1 MLSIIFLLIALYI
14 FAQIGGALGN
24 SGYRGKA
31 RMQLGEAKILVALL
45 AKVAKSDGHVSESE
59 AAMISEILDDLV
71 RQMGA
76 GEREREALKL
86 VYKLEK
92 ESLANVRE
100 LAEKYNQTYRPSPS
114 RKTGLIYFF
123 LNLAYVDRGFS
134 AAERRTISQ
143 ICDGLGLPE
152 HIQSQMFAT
161 FERSFYGTY
170 YENGGSQSSSAYDEY
185 DGYSTRSGGYWDK
198 YGGRSTGGYGSSSY
212 GGGTGYG
219 YGGSAGSGYGGSQSS
234 SGYGGGYSSG
244 SYGGYSSGYGGY
256 SGGSQSSA
264 KSKRDP
270 YEILGLSKDAT
281 FSEIK
286 KKYREL
292 VKKYHPDILMGKGAD
307 EEIIQEGTKRL
318 QEINEA
324 YKILKER
331 FGEK

>member
-14 FAQIGGALGN
+14 FAQIGVAFGN

-31 RMQLGEAKILVALL
+31 QMQLAEAKILVALL

-76 GEREREALKL
+76 GERERQALKL

-92 ESLANVRE
+92 ENLANVRE
-100 LAEKYNQTYRPSPS
+100 LAENYNQTYRPSPS
-114 RKTGLIYFF
+114 LKTGLIYFF

-143 ICDGLGLPE
+143 ICDGLGIAE
-152 HIQSQMFAT
+152 HIQSQIFAT

-212 GGGTGYG
+212 GSGTGYG
-219 YGGSAGSGYGGSQSS
+219 YGGTAGSGYGGSQSS
-234 SGYGGGYSSG
+234 SGYGG
-244 SYGGYSSGYGGY
+244 YSSGYGGY
-256 SGGSQSSA
+256 SSGSQGSA

-281 FSEIK
+281 FNEIK

-307 EEIIQEGTKRL
+307 EEIIQEGTKKL

>member
-1 MLSIIFLLIALYI
+1 MLGVIFLLIAIYI

-31 RMQLGEAKILVALL
+31 QMQLGEAKILVALL

-86 VYKLEK
+86 VYKVEK

-152 HIQSQMFAT
+152 HIQSQIFAT

-170 YENGGSQSSSAYDEY
+170 YENGGSQSSSTYDEY

-219 YGGSAGSGYGGSQSS
+219 YGGTTGSDYGGSQSS
-234 SGYGGGYSSG
+234 GG

-256 SGGSQSSA
+256 SGGSQGSA

-281 FSEIK
+281 FNEIK

-307 EEIIQEGTKRL
+307 EEIIQEGTKKL

>member
-24 SGYRGKA
+24 SGYRGKV
-31 RMQLGEAKILVALL
+31 RMQLAEAKILVALL

-71 RQMGA
+71 RQMSA
-76 GEREREALKL
+76 GERERQALKL

-143 ICDGLGLPE
+143 ICDGLGIAE
-152 HIQSQMFAT
+152 HIQSQIFAT

-170 YENGGSQSSSAYDEY
+170 YENGGAQSDTAYDEY

-219 YGGSAGSGYGGSQSS
+219 YGGTAGSDYGGSQSS
-234 SGYGGGYSSG
+234 GGS
-244 SYGGYSSGYGGY
+244 YGGY

-307 EEIIQEGTKRL
+307 EEIIQEGTKKL

>member
-31 RMQLGEAKILVALL
+31 QMQLAEAKILVALL

-59 AAMISEILDDLV
+59 AAMISEVLDDLV

-170 YENGGSQSSSAYDEY
+170 YENGGAQSDAAYDEY

-212 GGGTGYG
+212 GGGTGYD
-219 YGGSAGSGYGGSQSS
+219 YGGTTGSGYGGSQSS
-234 SGYGGGYSSG
+234 SGYGG
-244 SYGGYSSGYGGY
+244 YSSGYGGGY
-256 SGGSQSSA
+256 SSGSQGSA

-281 FSEIK
+281 FNEIK

-307 EEIIQEGTKRL
+307 EEIVQEGTKKL

>member
-1 MLSIIFLLIALYI
+1 
-14 FAQIGGALGN
+14 
-24 SGYRGKA
+24 
-31 RMQLGEAKILVALL
+31 MQLGEAKILVALL

-152 HIQSQMFAT
+152 HIQSQIFAT

-170 YENGGSQSSSAYDEY
+170 YENSGAQSDTAYDEY

-198 YGGRSTGGYGSSSY
+198 YGGRSTGGYGSSNY

-219 YGGSAGSGYGGSQSS
+219 YSGTTGSGYGGSQSS
-234 SGYGGGYSSG
+234 GG
-244 SYGGYSSGYGGY
+244 SYGGYSGGYDGGY
-256 SGGSQSSA
+256 SGGSQGYGSV

>member
-1 MLSIIFLLIALYI
+1 MLGIVFLLIALYI

-31 RMQLGEAKILVALL
+31 QMQLGEAKILVALL

-161 FERSFYGTY
+161 FERSFYDTY
-170 YENGGSQSSSAYDEY
+170 YENGGTQSDSAYDEY

-219 YGGSAGSGYGGSQSS
+219 YGGSAGSGY
-234 SGYGGGYSSG
+234 
-244 SYGGYSSGYGGY
+244 
-256 SGGSQSSA
+256 GGSQSSA

-307 EEIIQEGTKRL
+307 EEIIQEGTKKL

>member
-1 MLSIIFLLIALYI
+1 MLGIVFLLIALYI
-14 FAQIGGALGN
+14 FAQIGGVFGN

-86 VYKLEK
+86 VYKVEK

-219 YGGSAGSGYGGSQSS
+219 YGGTAGSGYGGSQSS
-234 SGYGGGYSSG
+234 SGSYGGGYS
-244 SYGGYSSGYGGY
+244 GGYGSDY

-307 EEIIQEGTKRL
+307 EEIIQEGTKKL

>member
-31 RMQLGEAKILVALL
+31 RMQLAEAKILVALL

-100 LAEKYNQTYRPSPS
+100 LAERYNQTYRPSPS

-170 YENGGSQSSSAYDEY
+170 YENGGAQSDTAYDEY

-219 YGGSAGSGYGGSQSS
+219 YGGTTGSGYGGSQS
-234 SGYGGGYSSG
+234 SSG

-256 SGGSQSSA
+256 SGGSQGSA

-307 EEIIQEGTKRL
+307 EEIIQEGTKKL

>member
-14 FAQIGGALGN
+14 FAQIGGAFGN

-31 RMQLGEAKILVALL
+31 QMQLAEAKILVALL

-92 ESLANVRE
+92 ENLANARE

-170 YENGGSQSSSAYDEY
+170 YKNGGAQSDSAYDEY

-219 YGGSAGSGYGGSQSS
+219 YSGTTGSGYGGSQSS
-234 SGYGGGYSSG
+234 NG
-244 SYGGYSSGYGGY
+244 SYGGYGSDYSSG
-256 SGGSQSSA
+256 SQGSA

-307 EEIIQEGTKRL
+307 EEIIQESTKKL

>member
-14 FAQIGGALGN
+14 FAQIGVAFGN

-31 RMQLGEAKILVALL
+31 QMQLGEAKILVALL

-86 VYKLEK
+86 VYKVEK

-219 YGGSAGSGYGGSQSS
+219 YGGTAGSGYGGSQSS
-234 SGYGGGYSSG
+234 SGSYGGGYS
-244 SYGGYSSGYGGY
+244 GGYGSDY

-307 EEIIQEGTKRL
+307 EEIIQEGTKKL

>member
-14 FAQIGGALGN
+14 FAQIGVAFGN

-31 RMQLGEAKILVALL
+31 QMQLAEAKILVALL
-45 AKVAKSDGHVSESE
+45 AKVAKSDGYVSESE

-92 ESLANVRE
+92 ENLANVRE

-143 ICDGLGLPE
+143 ICDGLGIAE
-152 HIQSQMFAT
+152 HIQSQIFAT

-219 YGGSAGSGYGGSQSS
+219 YSGTAGSGYGGSQSS
-234 SGYGGGYSSG
+234 SG
-244 SYGGYSSGYGGY
+244 SYGGYSG
-256 SGGSQSSA
+256 SGGSSQGSA

-281 FSEIK
+281 FNEIK

-307 EEIIQEGTKRL
+307 EEIIQEGTKKL

>member
-31 RMQLGEAKILVALL
+31 RMQLAEAKILVALL

-86 VYKLEK
+86 VYKVEK

-219 YGGSAGSGYGGSQSS
+219 YGGTAGSGYGGSQSS
-234 SGYGGGYSSG
+234 SGSYGGGYS
-244 SYGGYSSGYGGY
+244 GGYGSDY

-307 EEIIQEGTKRL
+307 EEIIQEGTKKL

>member
-1 MLSIIFLLIALYI
+1 MLGIVFLLIALYI
-14 FAQIGGALGN
+14 FAQIGGAFGN
-24 SGYRGKA
+24 SGYHGKA

-86 VYKLEK
+86 VYKVEK

-170 YENGGSQSSSAYDEY
+170 YENGGAQSDSAYDEY

-219 YGGSAGSGYGGSQSS
+219 YGGSAGTGYGGSQSS
-234 SGYGGGYSSG
+234 SGYGGYSG
-244 SYGGYSSGYGGY
+244 SG
-256 SGGSQSSA
+256 GGSQGSA
-264 KSKRDP
+264 KTKRDP

>member
-31 RMQLGEAKILVALL
+31 QMQLGEAKILVALL

-92 ESLANVRE
+92 ENLANVRE

-170 YENGGSQSSSAYDEY
+170 YENGGAQSDSAYDEY

-212 GGGTGYG
+212 GGDTGYG
-219 YGGSAGSGYGGSQSS
+219 YGGSTGSGYGGSQSS
-234 SGYGGGYSSG
+234 GG
-244 SYGGYSSGYGGY
+244 SYGGYSGSG
-256 SGGSQSSA
+256 GGSQGSA

-281 FSEIK
+281 FNEIK

-307 EEIIQEGTKRL
+307 EEIIQEGTKKL

>member
-14 FAQIGGALGN
+14 FAQIGVAFGN

-31 RMQLGEAKILVALL
+31 KMQLAEAKILVALL

-92 ESLANVRE
+92 ENLSNVRE

-161 FERSFYGTY
+161 FEHSFYGTY
-170 YENGGSQSSSAYDEY
+170 YENGGAQSGTAYDEY

-219 YGGSAGSGYGGSQSS
+219 YGGSTGSGYGGSQSS
-234 SGYGGGYSSG
+234 GG

-256 SGGSQSSA
+256 SGGSQGSA

>member
-14 FAQIGGALGN
+14 FAQIGGAFGN

-31 RMQLGEAKILVALL
+31 QMQLAEAKILVALL

-76 GEREREALKL
+76 GEREALKL

-92 ESLANVRE
+92 ENLANVRE

-143 ICDGLGLPE
+143 ICDGLGIAE
-152 HIQSQMFAT
+152 HIQSQIFAT

-170 YENGGSQSSSAYDEY
+170 YENGGAQSSSAYDEY

-219 YGGSAGSGYGGSQSS
+219 YSGTAGSGYGGSQSS
-234 SGYGGGYSSG
+234 GG
-244 SYGGYSSGYGGY
+244 SYDGYSSGYGGY
-256 SGGSQSSA
+256 SGGSQGSA

-281 FSEIK
+281 FNEIK

-307 EEIIQEGTKRL
+307 EEIIQEGTKKL

>member
-1 MLSIIFLLIALYI
+1 MLSIVFLLIALYI

-31 RMQLGEAKILVALL
+31 RMQLAEAKILVALL

-170 YENGGSQSSSAYDEY
+170 YENGGAQSSSAYDEY

-219 YGGSAGSGYGGSQSS
+219 YSGTAGSGYGGSQSS

-244 SYGGYSSGYGGY
+244 YSGGY
-256 SGGSQSSA
+256 SGGSQGSA

-307 EEIIQEGTKRL
+307 EEIIQEGTKKL

>member
-1 MLSIIFLLIALYI
+1 
-14 FAQIGGALGN
+14 
-24 SGYRGKA
+24 
-31 RMQLGEAKILVALL
+31 MQLGEAKILVALL

-86 VYKLEK
+86 VYKVEK

-170 YENGGSQSSSAYDEY
+170 YENGGAQSDTAYDEY

-234 SGYGGGYSSG
+234 GGSYGGGYS
-244 SYGGYSSGYGGY
+244 GGYGSGY
-256 SGGSQSSA
+256 SGGSQGSA
-264 KSKRDP
+264 KTKRDP

>member
-1 MLSIIFLLIALYI
+1 MLGIVFLLIALYI
-14 FAQIGGALGN
+14 FAQIGGVFGN

-86 VYKLEK
+86 VYKVEK

-170 YENGGSQSSSAYDEY
+170 YENGGAQSDSAYDEY

-219 YGGSAGSGYGGSQSS
+219 YGGSAGTGYGGSQSS
-234 SGYGGGYSSG
+234 SGS
-244 SYGGYSSGYGGY
+244 YGGY
-256 SGGSQSSA
+256 SGGSQGSA

-307 EEIIQEGTKRL
+307 EEIIQEGTKKL

>member
-1 MLSIIFLLIALYI
+1 MLGVIFLLIALYI
-14 FAQIGGALGN
+14 FAQIGGVFGN

-86 VYKLEK
+86 VYKVEK

-143 ICDGLGLPE
+143 ICDGLGIAE
-152 HIQSQMFAT
+152 HIQSQIFAT

-170 YENGGSQSSSAYDEY
+170 YENGGAQSDSAYDEY

-219 YGGSAGSGYGGSQSS
+219 YGGTAGTGYGGSQSS
-234 SGYGGGYSSG
+234 GG
-244 SYGGYSSGYGGY
+244 SYGGGYSSGYGGY
-256 SGGSQSSA
+256 SGGSQGSA

-307 EEIIQEGTKRL
+307 EEIIQEGTKKL

>member
-143 ICDGLGLPE
+143 ICDGLGIAE
-152 HIQSQMFAT
+152 HIQSQIFAT

-170 YENGGSQSSSAYDEY
+170 YENGGAQSSSAYDEY

-219 YGGSAGSGYGGSQSS
+219 YGGTTGSGYGSSQSS
-234 SGYGGGYSSG
+234 GGSYGGGYS
-244 SYGGYSSGYGGY
+244 GGYDGGY
-256 SGGSQSSA
+256 SGGSQGYGSA

-281 FSEIK
+281 FNEIK

-307 EEIIQEGTKRL
+307 EEIIQEGTKKL

>member
-1 MLSIIFLLIALYI
+1 MLSVIFILIALYI

-31 RMQLGEAKILVALL
+31 QMQLGEAKILVALL
-45 AKVAKSDGHVSESE
+45 AKIAKSDGHVSEAE

-71 RQMGA
+71 RQMGG

-170 YENGGSQSSSAYDEY
+170 YENGGAQSDTAYDEY

-198 YGGRSTGGYGSSSY
+198 YGGRSTGGYGSSSSY

-219 YGGSAGSGYGGSQSS
+219 YGGTTGSGYGGSQSS
-234 SGYGGGYSSG
+234 GGYD
-244 SYGGYSSGYGGY
+244 GGY
-256 SGGSQSSA
+256 SGGSQGYGSA

-307 EEIIQEGTKRL
+307 EEIIQEGTKKL

>member
-14 FAQIGGALGN
+14 FAQIGVAFGN

-31 RMQLGEAKILVALL
+31 QMQLAEAKILVALL
-45 AKVAKSDGHVSESE
+45 AKVAKSDGYVSESE

-76 GEREREALKL
+76 GEHERQALKL

-92 ESLANVRE
+92 ENLANVRE

-143 ICDGLGLPE
+143 ICDGLGIAE
-152 HIQSQMFAT
+152 HIQSQIFAT

-170 YENGGSQSSSAYDEY
+170 YENGGAQSSSAYDEY

-219 YGGSAGSGYGGSQSS
+219 YGGTTGSGYGGSQSS
-234 SGYGGGYSSG
+234 SGYGGGYSGSG
-244 SYGGYSSGYGGY
+244 
-256 SGGSQSSA
+256 GGSQGSA
-264 KSKRDP
+264 KTKRDP

-307 EEIIQEGTKRL
+307 EEIIQEGTKKL

>member
-1 MLSIIFLLIALYI
+1 VLSIVFLLIALYI
-14 FAQIGGALGN
+14 FAQIGGVFGN

-152 HIQSQMFAT
+152 HIQSQIFAT

-219 YGGSAGSGYGGSQSS
+219 YGGTTGSGYGGSQSS
-234 SGYGGGYSSG
+234 GG
-244 SYGGYSSGYGGY
+244 SYGGYGSDY
-256 SGGSQSSA
+256 SGGSQGSA

-281 FSEIK
+281 FNEIK

-307 EEIIQEGTKRL
+307 EEIIQEGTKKL

>member
-1 MLSIIFLLIALYI
+1 MLSVIFLLIALYI

-31 RMQLGEAKILVALL
+31 RMQLAEAKILVALL

-76 GEREREALKL
+76 GERERQALKL

-92 ESLANVRE
+92 ENLANVRE

-143 ICDGLGLPE
+143 ICDGLGIAE
-152 HIQSQMFAT
+152 HIQSQIFAT

-170 YENGGSQSSSAYDEY
+170 YENGGAQNDTAYDEY

-219 YGGSAGSGYGGSQSS
+219 YGGTAGSGYGGSQ
-234 SGYGGGYSSG
+234 G
-244 SYGGYSSGYGGY
+244 
-256 SGGSQSSA
+256 SA
-264 KSKRDP
+264 KTKRDP

-307 EEIIQEGTKRL
+307 EEIIQEGTKKL

>member
-1 MLSIIFLLIALYI
+1 MLGIVFLLIALYI
-14 FAQIGGALGN
+14 FAQIGGVFGN

-92 ESLANVRE
+92 ENLANVRE

-219 YGGSAGSGYGGSQSS
+219 YGGTAGSGYGGSQSS
-234 SGYGGGYSSG
+234 SGSYGGGYS
-244 SYGGYSSGYGGY
+244 GGYGSDY

-307 EEIIQEGTKRL
+307 EEIIQEGTKKL

>member
-14 FAQIGGALGN
+14 FAQIGVAFGN

-31 RMQLGEAKILVALL
+31 QMQLAEAKILVALL
-45 AKVAKSDGHVSESE
+45 AKVAKSDGYVSESE

-76 GEREREALKL
+76 GERERQALKL

-92 ESLANVRE
+92 ENLANVRE

-170 YENGGSQSSSAYDEY
+170 YENGGAQSDSAYDEY

-219 YGGSAGSGYGGSQSS
+219 YSGTAGSGYGGSQSS
-234 SGYGGGYSSG
+234 SGYGGGYSG
-244 SYGGYSSGYGGY
+244 S
-256 SGGSQSSA
+256 SGGSQGSA

-307 EEIIQEGTKRL
+307 EEIIQEGTKKL

>member
-31 RMQLGEAKILVALL
+31 QMQLAEAKILVALL
-45 AKVAKSDGHVSESE
+45 AKVAKSDGYVSESE

-92 ESLANVRE
+92 ENLANVRE

-170 YENGGSQSSSAYDEY
+170 YENGGAQSDSAYDEY

-219 YGGSAGSGYGGSQSS
+219 YGGTTGSGYGGSQSS
-234 SGYGGGYSSG
+234 GGYD
-244 SYGGYSSGYGGY
+244 GGY
-256 SGGSQSSA
+256 SGSGGGSQGYGSA

>member
-1 MLSIIFLLIALYI
+1 MLGVIFLLIAIYI
-14 FAQIGGALGN
+14 FAQIGGAFGN

-170 YENGGSQSSSAYDEY
+170 YENGGAQSDSAYDEY

-234 SGYGGGYSSG
+234 SG
-244 SYGGYSSGYGGY
+244 SYGGYD
-256 SGGSQSSA
+256 GGSQSSA

-270 YEILGLSKDAT
+270 YEILGLSKDAR

-307 EEIIQEGTKRL
+307 EEIIQEGTKKL

>member
-1 MLSIIFLLIALYI
+1 
-14 FAQIGGALGN
+14 
-24 SGYRGKA
+24 
-31 RMQLGEAKILVALL
+31 MQLGEAKILVALL

-86 VYKLEK
+86 VYKVEK

-170 YENGGSQSSSAYDEY
+170 YENGGAQSDTAYDEY

-234 SGYGGGYSSG
+234 GG
-244 SYGGYSSGYGGY
+244 SYGGEYSSGYGSY

-264 KSKRDP
+264 KGKRDP

-307 EEIIQEGTKRL
+307 EEIIQEGTKKL

>member
-1 MLSIIFLLIALYI
+1 VLSIIFLLIALYI
-14 FAQIGGALGN
+14 FAQIGGALSN

-31 RMQLGEAKILVALL
+31 QMQLAEAKILVALL

-71 RQMGA
+71 RQMSA
-76 GEREREALKL
+76 GERERQALKL

-92 ESLANVRE
+92 ENLANVRE

-134 AAERRTISQ
+134 AAERHTISQ
-143 ICDGLGLPE
+143 ICDGLGIAE
-152 HIQSQMFAT
+152 HIQSQIFAT

-170 YENGGSQSSSAYDEY
+170 YENGGTQSDTAYDEY

-219 YGGSAGSGYGGSQSS
+219 YGGTAGSGYGGSQSS
-234 SGYGGGYSSG
+234 GGYD
-244 SYGGYSSGYGGY
+244 GGY
-256 SGGSQSSA
+256 SGGSQSYA

-307 EEIIQEGTKRL
+307 EEIIQEGTKKL

>member
-1 MLSIIFLLIALYI
+1 
-14 FAQIGGALGN
+14 
-24 SGYRGKA
+24 
-31 RMQLGEAKILVALL
+31 MQLGEAKILVALL

-170 YENGGSQSSSAYDEY
+170 YENGGAQSDSAYDEY

-234 SGYGGGYSSG
+234 SG
-244 SYGGYSSGYGGY
+244 SYGGYD
-256 SGGSQSSA
+256 GGSQSSA

-270 YEILGLSKDAT
+270 YEILGLSKDAR

-307 EEIIQEGTKRL
+307 EEIIQEGTKKL

>member
-1 MLSIIFLLIALYI
+1 MLSLIFLLIALYI

-31 RMQLGEAKILVALL
+31 QMQLAEAKILVALL
-45 AKVAKSDGHVSESE
+45 AKVAKSDGYVSESE

-71 RQMGA
+71 RQMDA
-76 GEREREALKL
+76 GEREREALKI

-143 ICDGLGLPE
+143 ICDGLGIAE
-152 HIQSQMFAT
+152 HIQSQIFAT

-170 YENGGSQSSSAYDEY
+170 YENSGSQSSSAYDEY

-219 YGGSAGSGYGGSQSS
+219 YGGSQS
-234 SGYGGGYSSG
+234 SSG

-256 SGGSQSSA
+256 SGGSQGSA

-307 EEIIQEGTKRL
+307 EEIIQEGTKKL

>member
-1 MLSIIFLLIALYI
+1 MLSVIFILIALYI
-14 FAQIGGALGN
+14 FAQIGGALSN

-31 RMQLGEAKILVALL
+31 QMQLAEAKILVALL
-45 AKVAKSDGHVSESE
+45 AKIAKSDGYVSESE

-76 GEREREALKL
+76 GERERQALKL

-92 ESLANVRE
+92 ENLANVRE

-143 ICDGLGLPE
+143 ICDGLGIAE
-152 HIQSQMFAT
+152 HIQSQIFAT

-170 YENGGSQSSSAYDEY
+170 YENSGAQSSSAYDEY

-219 YGGSAGSGYGGSQSS
+219 YGGTAGSGYGGSQSS
-234 SGYGGGYSSG
+234 SDYGGGYSSG
-244 SYGGYSSGYGGY
+244 SYGGYSGSG
-256 SGGSQSSA
+256 GGSQGSA

-270 YEILGLSKDAT
+270 YEILGLSKYAT
-281 FSEIK
+281 FNEIK

-307 EEIIQEGTKRL
+307 EEIIQEGTKKL

>member
-1 MLSIIFLLIALYI
+1 
-14 FAQIGGALGN
+14 
-24 SGYRGKA
+24 
-31 RMQLGEAKILVALL
+31 MQLAEAKILVALL

-143 ICDGLGLPE
+143 ICDGLGIAE
-152 HIQSQMFAT
+152 HIQSQIFAT

-219 YGGSAGSGYGGSQSS
+219 YGGTTGSGYGGSQSS
-234 SGYGGGYSSG
+234 GG

-256 SGGSQSSA
+256 SGGSQGSA

-281 FSEIK
+281 FNEIK

-307 EEIIQEGTKRL
+307 EEIIQEGTKKL

>member
-1 MLSIIFLLIALYI
+1 MLGIVFLLIALYI
-14 FAQIGGALGN
+14 FAQIGGVFGN

-31 RMQLGEAKILVALL
+31 LMQLGEAKILVALL

-152 HIQSQMFAT
+152 HIQSQIFAT

-170 YENGGSQSSSAYDEY
+170 YENGGAQSDSAYDEY

-212 GGGTGYG
+212 GYGGTT
-219 YGGSAGSGYGGSQSS
+219 GSGYGGSQSS
-234 SGYGGGYSSG
+234 GG
-244 SYGGYSSGYGGY
+244 SYGGYGSDY
-256 SGGSQSSA
+256 SGGSQGSA

-270 YEILGLSKDAT
+270 YEILGLPKDAT
-281 FSEIK
+281 FNEIK

>member
-1 MLSIIFLLIALYI
+1 MLGIVFLLIALYI
-14 FAQIGGALGN
+14 FAQIGGVFGN

-31 RMQLGEAKILVALL
+31 QMQLAEAKILVALL
-45 AKVAKSDGHVSESE
+45 AKVAKSDGYVSESE

-76 GEREREALKL
+76 GERERQALKL
-86 VYKLEK
+86 VYKVEK

-170 YENGGSQSSSAYDEY
+170 YENGGAQSDSAYDEY

-234 SGYGGGYSSG
+234 DG
-244 SYGGYSSGYGGY
+244 SYGGYGSGY
-256 SGGSQSSA
+256 SGGSQGSA

-307 EEIIQEGTKRL
+307 EEIIQEGTKKL

>member
-1 MLSIIFLLIALYI
+1 MLSVIFILIALYI

-31 RMQLGEAKILVALL
+31 QMQLGEAKILVALL

-86 VYKLEK
+86 VYKVEK

-170 YENGGSQSSSAYDEY
+170 YENGGAQSDAAYDEY

-212 GGGTGYG
+212 GGGTGYD

-234 SGYGGGYSSG
+234 SGSYGGGYS
-244 SYGGYSSGYGGY
+244 GGYGSGY

-307 EEIIQEGTKRL
+307 EEIIQEGTKKL

>member
-45 AKVAKSDGHVSESE
+45 AKVAKSDGYVSESE

-92 ESLANVRE
+92 ENLSNVRE

-161 FERSFYGTY
+161 FEHSFYGTY
-170 YENGGSQSSSAYDEY
+170 YENGGAQSGTAYDEY

-219 YGGSAGSGYGGSQSS
+219 YGGSTGSGYGGSQSS
-234 SGYGGGYSSG
+234 GG

-256 SGGSQSSA
+256 SGGSQGSA